1 MFRRM
6 RRFRQQLNTEQCYDI
21 LAAEPRGVL
30 AVSGDGGYPYTV
42 PLNFVLDDGKLYFH
56 CAAEGHKLD
65 AVRRDSKVS
74 FCVLDRGT
82 RPEGE
87 WAYYFNS
94 VVVFGRIAVVTDEA
108 VRTDK
113 LRKLGLKY
121 FPSAEMVEQD
131 LQKNAARA
139 VVLELTIEHIT
150 GKRVHE
156 N

>member
-1 MFRRM
+1 MFRDM
-6 RRFRQQLNTEQCYDI
+6 RRYRQQLSAEQCREI
-21 LAAEPRGVL
+21 LAAAPRGVL
-30 AVSGDGGYPYTV
+30 AVNGDGGYPYTV
-42 PLNFVLDDGKLYFH
+42 PLDFVQDEGKLYFH

-65 AVRRDSKVS
+65 AVRRDGRVS
-74 FCVLDRGT
+74 FCVLDKGE
-82 RPEGE
+82 RPQGE

-108 VRTDK
+108 LRLDK

-121 FPSAEMVEQD
+121 YPDAATVEQEIK
-131 LQKNAARA
+131 KNAARA
-139 VVLELTIEHIT
+139 VVLELTVEHMT